1 MVKFSFAPNRYH
13 VSVFHNSWLFLIN
26 MPVLGYR
33 VSPNCFAAQVALAG
47 REQSYFFYHEAR
59 SGQGRLTKRGR
70 SYALKILHV
79 IRSLDPRGG
88 GPIEFLKSI
97 SAEWTNSGHT
107 CDLVT
112 LDAPSDQLVSQS
124 PLTTFALG
132 PLPSPGYVSGQ
143 GYGYSPRLAPWMK
156 EHSTFYDVVIVHG
169 LWNYASVGSWRGLR
183 NARVPYFV
191 FTHGML
197 DPWFNEAF
205 PIKAAL
211 KTVFW
216 KALEN
221 RVLRDAC
228 GVLFTTTEERD
239 LAGTSFR
246 PYFVRPIVV
255 GLGAR
260 DVPGEA
266 AVQQLAFKK
275 QMPELDGRR
284 FILFL
289 SRIHPKKGIDLLIRA
304 FALQSEMQPDLD
316 LVVAGPDQVGLQ
328 STLQSLAADIG
339 LGSRI
344 HWPGMLTGDA
354 KFGAFRAAEFFALTS
369 HQENFGIAVA
379 EALALSKPVLI
390 TNKVNIW
397 RDIEQDQ
404 AGLVVNDDFEGVSNG
419 LSQLCVMSSDERVA
433 LSDNARR
440 CFEERYDLRR
450 VAVSMIDLLYDAS
463 RPWRAHIED
472 EASRRLPW

>member
-1 MVKFSFAPNRYH
+1 
-13 VSVFHNSWLFLIN
+13 
-26 MPVLGYR
+26 
-33 VSPNCFAAQVALAG
+33 
-47 REQSYFFYHEAR
+47 
-59 SGQGRLTKRGR
+59 
-70 SYALKILHV
+70 LKVLHV

-97 SAEWTNSGHT
+97 STEWTKSGHS

-112 LDAPSDQLVSQS
+112 LDAPSDQLVSNS
-124 PLTTFALG
+124 PLPTFGLG
-132 PLPSPGYVSGQ
+132 PVASPRYVSGE
-143 GYGYSPRLAPWMK
+143 GYGYSPRLVPWLK
-156 EHSTFYDVVIVHG
+156 QHSSVYDVVIVHG

-183 NARVPYFV
+183 QAGVPYFV

-197 DPWFNEAF
+197 DPWFNKAF
-205 PIKAAL
+205 PIKTAM
-211 KTVFW
+211 KTVVW
-216 KALEN
+216 KVLEN

-239 LAGTSFR
+239 LAGQSFH
-246 PYFVRPIVV
+246 PYSARPIVV
-255 GLGAR
+255 GFGTR
-260 DVPGEA
+260 DIEGEA
-266 AVQQLAFKK
+266 AVQRLAFT
-275 QMPELDGRR
+275 QRMPELDGRR

-304 FALQSEMQPDLD
+304 FARQTERQPDLD

-339 LGSRI
+339 IGSRV

-354 KFGAFRAAEFFALTS
+354 KFGAFRASEFFALTS

-397 RDIEQDQ
+397 RDIEEDQ
-404 AGLVVNDDFEGVSNG
+404 AGIVVNDDFESVSSG
-419 LSQLCVMSSDERVA
+419 LSQLCAMSSEKRVA
-433 LSDNARR
+433 LSNNARR
-440 CFEERYDLRR
+440 CFEDRYDLSRI
-450 VAVSMIDLLYDAS
+450 AVSMMDIMY
-463 RPWRAHIED
+463 
-472 EASRRLPW
+472 EASRSWKARVGDAVGKRPPR